1 MNNNLP
7 TPPIVMTI
15 AGSDSGAGAGIQA
28 DLKTFA
34 AHNVYGTS
42 VLTAVTAQ
50 NTTGVIAVQELSVIM
65 IAHQIKAVMEDM
77 PIQAVKT
84 GMLSSAKIITQ
95 VVSSLKHYG
104 IQQLVVDPVMVAK
117 GGDKLLQDEAI
128 QTLKEKLLPHA
139 LVLTPNIPE
148 AEVLTGLPIETLD
161 DARHAAKTLISM
173 GPKTVVVKGG
183 HRKGEPIDIF
193 YDGSNYY
200 EFTSDRI
207 TTTSD
212 HGTGCTFSAAIT
224 ANLAKTLSIKDAVE
238 QAKIY
243 VSASLRSA
251 YPVGKGHG
259 PLNHFGHL
267 DPSR

>member
-1 MNNNLP
+1 M
-7 TPPIVMTI
+7 
-15 AGSDSGAGAGIQA
+15 
-28 DLKTFA
+28 
-34 AHNVYGTS
+34 
-42 VLTAVTAQ
+42 
-50 NTTGVIAVQELSVIM
+50 
-65 IAHQIKAVMEDM
+65 
-77 PIQAVKT
+77 
-84 GMLSSAKIITQ
+84 
-95 VVSSLKHYG
+95 
-104 IQQLVVDPVMVAK
+104 
-117 GGDKLLQDEAI
+117 
-128 QTLKEKLLPHA
+128 PHA
-139 LVLTPNIPE
+139 LVLTPNKPE
-148 AEVLTGLPIETLD
+148 AELLTGLPIETLD

-193 YDGSNYY
+193 YDGSSYY

>member
-1 MNNNLP
+1 MNTNLL

-50 NTTGVIAVQELSVIM
+50 TTTGVIAVQELSVTM

-183 HRKGEPIDIF
+183 HRKGEP
-193 YDGSNYY
+193 
-200 EFTSDRI
+200 
-207 TTTSD
+207 
-212 HGTGCTFSAAIT
+212 
-224 ANLAKTLSIKDAVE
+224 LSLIH
-238 QAKIY
+238 I
-243 VSASLRSA
+243 
-251 YPVGKGHG
+251 
-259 PLNHFGHL
+259 
-267 DPSR
+267 

>member
-1 MNNNLP
+1 MDTNQP

-42 VLTAVTAQ
+42 ILTAVTAQ
-50 NTTGVIAVQELSVIM
+50 NTTGVIDVQELSVTM
-65 IAHQIKAVMEDM
+65 IAHQIQAVMEDM
-77 PIQAVKT
+77 HVQAVKT
-84 GMLSSAKIITQ
+84 GMLSSSGIITQ
-95 VVSSLKHYG
+95 VVSSLKQYG
-104 IQQLVVDPVMVAK
+104 VQQLVVDPVMVAK

-128 QTLKEKLLPHA
+128 QTLKEELLPHA

-148 AEVLTGLPIETLD
+148 AEVLTGLPIKTMT
-161 DARHAAKTLISM
+161 DARRAAKTLISM

-183 HRKGEPIDIF
+183 HRKGKPIDIF
-193 YDGSNYY
+193 YDGTSYY
-200 EFTSDRI
+200 EFTADRI

-224 ANLAKTLSIKDAVE
+224 ANLAKNLSVKDAVE
-238 QAKIY
+238 QAKTY

-251 YPVGKGHG
+251 YPVGRGHG

>member
-1 MNNNLP
+1 
-7 TPPIVMTI
+7 MTI
-15 AGSDSGAGAGIQA
+15 AGSDSGGGAGIQA

-34 AHNVYGTS
+34 ALGVYGTS
-42 VLTAVTAQ
+42 ALTAVTAQ
-50 NTTGVIAVQELSVIM
+50 NTVEVTAVHEIPTHTIAAQIDAVISDIGV
-65 IAHQIKAVMEDM
+65 D
-77 PIQAVKT
+77 AVKT
-84 GMLSSAKIITQ
+84 GMLSSSAVIECVAT
-95 VVSSLKHYG
+95 SLKKHTCQPG
-104 IQQLVVDPVMVAK
+104 VHCLVVDPVMVAK

-128 QTLKEKLLPHA
+128 QTLKEELLPYA

-148 AEVLTGLPIETLD
+148 AEVLTGLSIETMA
-161 DARHAAKTLISM
+161 DARHAAKMLISM
-173 GPKTVVVKGG
+173 GPKAVVVKGG
-183 HRKGEPIDIF
+183 HRKGKPIDIF
-193 YDGSNYY
+193 YDGTSYY
-200 EFTSDRI
+200 EFTADRI

-224 ANLAKTLSIKDAVE
+224 ANLAKNLSIKDAVE

>member
-1 MNNNLP
+1 MYTKQP

-50 NTTGVIAVQELSVIM
+50 NTTGVIDVQELSVTM
-65 IAHQIKAVMEDM
+65 VAHQIQAVMEDM
-77 PIQAVKT
+77 PVQAIKT
-84 GMLSSAKIITQ
+84 GMLSSSDIITQ
-95 VVSSLKHYG
+95 VVSSLNQYG
-104 IQQLVVDPVMVAK
+104 VQQLVVDPVMVAK
-117 GGDKLLQDEAI
+117 GGAKLIQDEAI

-148 AEVLTGLPIETLD
+148 AEVLTGLSIATLA
-161 DARHAAKTLISM
+161 DARHAAKILISM
-173 GPKTVVVKGG
+173 GPKTVVIKGG

-193 YDGSNYY
+193 YDGTSYH

-224 ANLAKTLSIKDAVE
+224 ANLAKNLSVKDAVE

-267 DPSR
+267 HPPR

>member
-95 VVSSLKHYG
+95 VVSSLKQYG

-193 YDGSNYY
+193 YDGSSYY